1 LPFEEIE
8 MIKLLTSSLALGNKI
23 ERLNFCD
30 LLILYS
36 STTFEKK
43 DSKLIKELLLL
54 RLQLKKSCLYVKFGF
69 ISVLSDDEFAS
80 SFDPQAFNK
89 IIINKK

>member
-1 LPFEEIE
+1 
-8 MIKLLTSSLALGNKI
+8 
-23 ERLNFCD
+23 
-30 LLILYS
+30 
-36 STTFEKK
+36 
-43 DSKLIKELLLL
+43 LL